1 MCPAKAIFFN
11 LSAISRYLI
20 LSIMKK
26 LERQEMK
33 NLKGGMN
40 APPGGYT
47 MAQAGYEIHGS
58 NCLCDY
64 YHQFADGSN
73 YWRCHEPCPMTCCS
87 PSYSCSLYID

>member
-1 MCPAKAIFFN
+1 
-11 LSAISRYLI
+11 
-20 LSIMKK
+20 MKK